1 MKMKLF
7 LLLEKARRLK
17 RVCEWECN
25 LDQEVECVI
34 VIVTVCDCVCECG
47 VLHGGEETCAGLALL
62 ALVVRWT
69 SSWRY

>member
-1 MKMKLF
+1 MKMKMS

-25 LDQEVECVI
+25 LDQEV
-34 VIVTVCDCVCECG
+34 G
-47 VLHGGEETCAGLALL
+47 AETCAGLALL
-62 ALVVRWT
+62 ALVERWT